1 MIDDARGAIDGLED
15 QLERVVVLVAD
26 LLRELHSME
35 SGAEAEELTLEERAR
50 TAQGPDQKAAIEDAL
65 ERLRAL
71 RERLRYVQDV
81 PLSLARVRELPE
93 DLENALRRE
102 LE

>member
-1 MIDDARGAIDGLED
+1 MIDDARGVIDGLQD
-15 QLERVVVLVAD
+15 RTERIIGVVAD
-26 LLRELHSME
+26 LLRELHSVE
-35 SGAEAEELTLEERAR
+35 GQAEAEELTLEERAR
-50 TAQGPDQKAAIEDAL
+50 EAQDSEQKAATEDAL

-71 RERLRYVQDV
+71 RARLRYVQDV